1 MHVMCICIQRRKA
14 GAKKVGPTGS
24 SSESNE
30 RLQAARDKRAVQ
42 RNRLK
47 EMKLAAKRAREQES
61 GSVEEASVEPLH
73 TAPSPKKS
81 RVGEFTTIFI
91 LTQDLI

>member
-1 MHVMCICIQRRKA
+1 M
-14 GAKKVGPTGS
+14 GPIGS

-30 RLQAARDKRAVQ
+30 RLQAARDKRAAQ
-42 RNRLK
+42 RSRLK

-61 GSVEEASVEPLH
+61 GSVEEASVEEPLP

-81 RVGEFTTIFI
+81 RVGECINF
-91 LTQDLI
+91 